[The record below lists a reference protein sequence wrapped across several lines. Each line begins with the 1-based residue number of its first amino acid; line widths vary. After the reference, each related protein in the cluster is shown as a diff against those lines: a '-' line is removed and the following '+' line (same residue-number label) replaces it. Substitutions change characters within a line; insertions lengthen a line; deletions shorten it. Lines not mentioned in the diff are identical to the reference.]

1 MVHTPDHDPS
11 CPIAVVADDSQ
22 ALVDTMTAAL
32 EAVGV
37 EALGVSSA
45 DALESRVLE
54 CARRGMAPAI
64 VITDIY
70 MNGRTG
76 LDASARLLRELPDLL
91 IIVVSA
97 FASEQVRARAERIGV
112 RRVLSKPVGM
122 RELQRAGLA
131 ELA

>member
-1 MVHTPDHDPS
+1 MVPTPDHAAS
-11 CPIAVVADDSQ
+11 CPIAVVADDSE

-37 EALGVSSA
+37 EAIGVFSA
-45 DALESRVLE
+45 DALEKQVLE
-54 CARRGMAPAI
+54 CASKGHAPA
-64 VITDIY
+64 VVVTDIY

-76 LDASARLLRELPDLL
+76 LDASARLLRELPDLP

-112 RRVLSKPVGM
+112 RRILSKPVGM
-122 RELQRAGLA
+122 RELQRAVLA
-131 ELA
+131 EIA